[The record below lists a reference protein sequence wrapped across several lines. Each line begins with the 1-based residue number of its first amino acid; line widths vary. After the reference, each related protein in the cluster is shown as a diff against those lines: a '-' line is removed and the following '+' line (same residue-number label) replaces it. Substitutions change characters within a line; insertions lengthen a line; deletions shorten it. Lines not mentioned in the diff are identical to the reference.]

1 MRSTEPQRAAQV
13 MTADEALI
21 IARERFPN
29 MCCGGILPRKAVG
42 TPVDLDDI
50 DVALAFLSQCR
61 RTRIPAMH
69 TFDLRRVIDAQV
81 GAVIAAAVAL
91 GFDTHSWY
99 KITTFAPH
107 ALIAV
112 NANDVRRVAELSR

>member
-1 MRSTEPQRAAQV
+1 V
-13 MTADEALI
+13 ITAEQALV
-21 IARERFPN
+21 IARERFLN
-29 MCCGGILPRKAVG
+29 LSCQGILPCKAVG
-42 TPVDLDDI
+42 TPVDLADI
-50 DVALAFLSQCR
+50 DAALAFLSQCR

-81 GAVIAAAVAL
+81 GAVITAAIAL

-112 NANDVRRVAELSR
+112 NERDVRRVAKISQ